1 MRKALKAPN
10 LVSWHVN
17 PSSGHVKGLINE
29 HVKQP
34 FYIDVDPS
42 GAWVLHTLDKKDAPV
57 LVAKGQ
63 ARNVAKAKQAATASA
78 LSNIP
83 EIKAVVSESTGEV
96 VETKARVLAPTQV
109 STERATLRWYGKVSA
124 LILWAIFIGYW
135 WIRWQP
141 RAATLSILVLAF
153 GLFCAYQVRRALS
166 HEGDKLDKI
175 SRRKQL
181 QQAKAI
187 AQQGASQPQVR
198 QLRQVQQPTRKAL
211 RS

>member
-1 MRKALKAPN
+1 MRKALKSTE
-10 LVSWHVN
+10 LVSWHEN
-17 PSSGHVKGLINE
+17 PSSGHVKGLITQ

-57 LVAKGQ
+57 FVDKGQ
-63 ARNVAKAKQAATASA
+63 AKNVVRAKQAATASA

-83 EIKAVVSESTGEV
+83 EIKQAVAHSEGEILEPKV
-96 VETKARVLAPTQV
+96 KVLAPTQV

-124 LILWAIFIGYW
+124 LILWGIFLGYW

-141 RAATLSILVLAF
+141 RAATLSILTLAF
-153 GLFCAYQVRRALS
+153 GLLCAYQVRRALT

-187 AQQGASQPQVR
+187 AQQQAPQPQVR

-211 RS
+211 RP